1 MREYT
6 KCGIVTVILALAVFT
21 ALTVPATASSD
32 MSGINAYA
40 NGYELQNYEHP
51 NSLEDVAELI
61 KKRVEEERTSGMKS
75 SGYRLSLIQEMGVQG
90 YLNIS
95 GNYTTIWNE
104 SLVANDTYTY
114 TYIVSDLDGDGNA
127 DVLVHTRQYDPAT
140 DIDTMSI
147 IAKKGIDGM
156 QLWVETVTA
165 TGENNCTIFPLP
177 SGDLDGDGLNDVI
190 IAENIYDAGAETAKV
205 IAKKGIDGTQLWEE
219 TVTASGKN
227 NCAILAFPMGDLDGD
242 ELTDVI
248 VSESK
253 YDETTNTTVASVIAK
268 QGSNG
273 THMWE
278 ESVNATGKD
287 NCGMDALPA
296 GDLDGDEL
304 ADVIVIESKYD
315 GITETVR
322 VIAKQ
327 GSNGTHMWE
336 ESVNA
341 TGKENCGMDALPVGD
356 LDGDELAD
364 VIVTESKYDEMT
376 NTTMA
381 RVIAK
386 QGSNGTHLWE
396 ESVNATG
403 KENCDLDVEW
413 AGNLDGDGLND
424 VIVTESKYDGTT
436 ETASVIAKKGSNG
449 SHLWEESVNAAGK
462 DICDIFA
469 VSAGDLDGD
478 GLDDV
483 IVSEFIGD
491 EMTVM
496 MIDRIIA
503 KKGNTG
509 AQMWEESVTG
519 MALAIY
525 ALPIGD
531 LDGDGLNDVIV
542 TEIIYD
548 ETTFM
553 PISSVIAKKG
563 NTGAQ
568 MWEESVTGTAI
579 YASPAGDLDGDGLND
594 VIVSE
599 NIHNHSTD
607 TTTASVIA
615 KRGKN
620 GKPFLEVQSN
630 ESIWVAM
637 GAYGYDLNGDGRND
651 LVLGI
656 PTEIY
661 ALTCVHGAVNKTPV
675 ASFMYSPASPVVNQT
690 LTFNASASYDPD
702 GFITGYEWQFDD
714 GTNATGEEVT
724 HTYSSAGN
732 YTVTLTVT
740 DNTTATNTTSK
751 VIRVQPSSGI
761 TFDTGE
767 PANPYPSI
775 SGTHKGTITPVAD
788 LVLSRMYT
796 YSCPGSGGHSEYVK
810 IEGHGLEVNATWGGY
825 DSDDWHNITFDTP
838 FVTLEGNT
846 TYIFTI
852 RTGSYPQIIHESS
865 KEATGGTINCTE
877 FVDVNGKE
885 YCDWIPAIRID

>member
-1 MREYT
+1 M
-6 KCGIVTVILALAVFT
+6 
-21 ALTVPATASSD
+21 
-32 MSGINAYA
+32 
-40 NGYELQNYEHP
+40 
-51 NSLEDVAELI
+51 
-61 KKRVEEERTSGMKS
+61 
-75 SGYRLSLIQEMGVQG
+75 
-90 YLNIS
+90 
-95 GNYTTIWNE
+95 
-104 SLVANDTYTY
+104 
-114 TYIVSDLDGDGNA
+114 
-127 DVLVHTRQYDPAT
+127 
-140 DIDTMSI
+140 
-147 IAKKGIDGM
+147 
-156 QLWVETVTA
+156 
-165 TGENNCTIFPLP
+165 
-177 SGDLDGDGLNDVI
+177 
-190 IAENIYDAGAETAKV
+190 
-205 IAKKGIDGTQLWEE
+205 
-219 TVTASGKN
+219 
-227 NCAILAFPMGDLDGD
+227 
-242 ELTDVI
+242 
-248 VSESK
+248 
-253 YDETTNTTVASVIAK
+253 
-268 QGSNG
+268 
-273 THMWE
+273 
-278 ESVNATGKD
+278 NATGKD
-287 NCGMDALPA
+287 NCGMDALPV

-315 GITETVR
+315 GIAETVR

-336 ESVNA
+336 ESVDA

-364 VIVTESKYDEMT
+364 VIVIESKYDEMT
-376 NTTMA
+376 NTTVA

-403 KENCDLDVEW
+403 KDNCDLDVEW

-449 SHLWEESVNAAGK
+449 THLWEESVNATGK
-462 DICDIFA
+462 DNCDIFA

-483 IVSEFIGD
+483 IVSESKYD
-491 EMTVM
+491 EMTFM
-496 MIDRIIA
+496 TIERIIA
-503 KKGNTG
+503 KKGKTD
-509 AQMWEESVTG
+509 AHMWEESVTG
-519 MALAIY
+519 MAPFIY
-525 ALPIGD
+525 ALPVGD

-542 TEIIYD
+542 TEIKYNQSTD
-548 ETTFM
+548 TTTA
-553 PISSVIAKKG
+553 SVIAKKG

-568 MWEESVTGTAI
+568 MWEESVTGTVI
-579 YASPAGDLDGDGLND
+579 YALPAGDLDGDGLND
-594 VIVSE
+594 VIVTE
-599 NIHNHSTD
+599 IKYNQSTD

-615 KRGKN
+615 KRGKT

-675 ASFMYSPASPVVNQT
+675 AAFTYSPASPVVNQT

-714 GTNATGEEVT
+714 GTNATGEVVT
-724 HTYSSAGN
+724 HTYTSAGN

-740 DNTTATNTTSK
+740 DNETATNATSK

-846 TYIFTI
+846 TYNFTI

-885 YCDWIPAIRID
+885 NCDWIPAIRID